1 MEPPWGSRTTGRD
14 TGREAIPMS
23 EASVLHRPSTAP
35 RRRGAQR
42 RLALSAV
49 ETAPEIPGAVT
60 EGPPAVRY
68 RRPKKSPPAKAAT
81 KPDRTPPPP
90 VFHPLAYRSVVAAWS
105 LDARE
110 RWGRRSN
117 ELEDLGLS
125 WRDAETQAFVEVWN
139 DLRRSGGFADP
150 DDAG

>member
-1 MEPPWGSRTTGRD
+1 MT
-14 TGREAIPMS
+14 
-23 EASVLHRPSTAP
+23 EASVLQRPTAAS
-35 RRRGAQR
+35 RRRAAAR
-42 RLALSAV
+42 RPELPAAELAV
-49 ETAPEIPGAVT
+49 EAAAGVV
-60 EGPPAVRY
+60 EGPPVRY
-68 RRPKKSPPAKAAT
+68 RRPKKAAPAKGGA

-117 ELEDLGLS
+117 ELEEGGLS

-139 DLRRSGGFADP
+139 DLRRAGGYADP
-150 DDAG
+150 DQAG

>member
-1 MEPPWGSRTTGRD
+1 MIET
-14 TGREAIPMS
+14 
-23 EASVLHRPSTAP
+23 SVPHRPATAP

-42 RLALSAV
+42 QPALPAIDP
-49 ETAPEIPGAVT
+49 TAEAPGVVT

-68 RRPKKSPPAKAAT
+68 RRPRKAAPAKAPA

-105 LDARE
+105 LESRE
-110 RWGRRSN
+110 RWGRRAN
-117 ELEDLGLS
+117 ELEDHGLS

-150 DDAG
+150 DEVA